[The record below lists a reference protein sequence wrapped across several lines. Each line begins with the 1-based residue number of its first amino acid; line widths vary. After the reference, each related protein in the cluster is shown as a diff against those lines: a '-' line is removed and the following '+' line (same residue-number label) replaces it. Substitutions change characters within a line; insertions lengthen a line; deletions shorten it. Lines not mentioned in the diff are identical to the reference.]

1 MFPVIVPTYAAI
13 FAFIYLALSAQ
24 VIRARRQAK
33 TAIGTR
39 GDVRLERKIRVHAN
53 FSEYVPFALL
63 LLSFVEMQGGPA
75 WLIHL
80 RLCALSRAVRRR
92 FRARRPFA
100 FELQH
105 RGTQLSE
112 MPSRTMP
119 LKHRIDLWDRAE
131 FPPKRPFALSW
142 RAGGCAVQAL
152 SAPSEICAWEVEDWP
167 TISFRR
173 NFTLTLRRSRAQLYG
188 RAVPRAQPHPPPL
201 PAHARG

>member
-39 GDVRLERKIRVHAN
+39 RDVRLERKIRVHAN

-80 RLCALSRAVRRR
+80 LCLVFLA
-92 FRARRPFA
+92 
-100 FELQH
+100 
-105 RGTQLSE
+105 
-112 MPSRTMP
+112 
-119 LKHRIDLWDRAE
+119 
-131 FPPKRPFALSW
+131 
-142 RAGGCAVQAL
+142 
-152 SAPSEICAWEVEDWP
+152 
-167 TISFRR
+167 
-173 NFTLTLRRSRAQLYG
+173 G
-188 RAVPRAQPHPPPL
+188 RAIHAYGVSQVQEEYRLRSTGMAITFGL
-201 PAHARG
+201 IAVTALVLVAHRFSYLAGLV